1 MPMPTLLPDI
11 EWRSIFEAAWDYEAW
26 RSDGQARVDTDFIET
41 SPEEKHEGLR
51 RFLARNR
58 ENMDETDKTFELPAS
73 VTSHLGAVGR
83 PVHVLCI
90 AEDWCPDVV
99 RHVPVLQKMADASP
113 NVTVR
118 YLMRSD
124 QLDVFAR
131 YLTVG
136 GEAVPKFIFLS
147 EDFVECGSWGPM
159 PAACRE
165 MIARGR
171 AAGDLKTAREHVSA
185 LYNSDPDR
193 RVVVEELLHEIDI
206 ASCAKP

>member
-1 MPMPTLLPDI
+1 MPMPPLLPEI
-11 EWRSIFEAAWDYEAW
+11 EWRSIFEAAWDYKAW
-26 RSDGQARVDTDFIET
+26 RADGQPRVDKDFLGT
-41 SPEEKHEGLR
+41 FPEEKHEGLR
-51 RFLARNR
+51 HFLARNR
-58 ENMDETDKTFELPAS
+58 ENMDETDKTFELDPSIAQ
-73 VTSHLGAVGR
+73 HLAAVGR
-83 PVHVLCI
+83 PVHILCI

-113 NVTVR
+113 NVSAR
-118 YLMRSD
+118 YMMRSD
-124 QLDVFAR
+124 HLDAFAR

-171 AAGDLKTAREHVSA
+171 AAGDIKTAREHVSA
-185 LYNSDPDR
+185 LYDSDPER
-193 RVVVEELLHEIDI
+193 RIVVEELLHEIDI
-206 ASCAKP
+206 ASCVSA

>member
-1 MPMPTLLPDI
+1 MPMPPLLPDI
-11 EWRSIFEAAWDYEAW
+11 EWRSIFEAAWDYRTW
-26 RSDGQARVDTDFIET
+26 RTDGQPRVEKDFLGT
-41 SPEEKHEGLR
+41 FPEEKHEGLR
-51 RFLARNR
+51 HFLARNR
-58 ENMDETDKTFELPAS
+58 ESMDETDRTFELDPS
-73 VTSHLGAVGR
+73 VASHLGAVGR

-113 NVTVR
+113 NVSVR
-118 YLMRSD
+118 YMMRSD
-124 QLDVFAR
+124 HLDAFAR

-171 AAGDLKTAREHVSA
+171 AAGDIKTAREHVSA
-185 LYNSDPDR
+185 LYDSDPDR
-193 RVVVEELLHEIDI
+193 RIVVEELLHEIDI
-206 ASCAKP
+206 ASCVSP